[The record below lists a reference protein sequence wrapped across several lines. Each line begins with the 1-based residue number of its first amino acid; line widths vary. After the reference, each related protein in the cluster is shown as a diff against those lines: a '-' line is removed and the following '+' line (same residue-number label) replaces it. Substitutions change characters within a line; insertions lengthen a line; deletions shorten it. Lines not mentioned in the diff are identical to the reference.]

1 MRVGGDI
8 MIQKLK
14 KNAILSL
21 IVGIL
26 LIVIGVLIFF
36 VFADIGESIKNVAIG
51 LMILALIF
59 FLIFPTIQ
67 KKKSRLILTL
77 AGIEL
82 FIALLVAVMF
92 MTNQAGNPS
101 LWLGLIIYTH
111 GVIELV
117 GGYLSRTKQNIIRF
131 AVSLILVTLGVY
143 IFASNIITDAMLMN
157 VLLVIFLAPGLFLT
171 VIGLIALNDR
181 PKKNKK

>member
-1 MRVGGDI
+1 

-14 KNAILSL
+14 KNAIPSL
-21 IVGIL
+21 IAGIL
-26 LIVIGVLIFF
+26 LIVIGVLIVT
-36 VFADIGESIKNVAIG
+36 VFDDIGESIKNVAIG

-67 KKKSRLILTL
+67 KKRSKLILTL

-92 MTNQAGNPS
+92 ITSQAGNPS

-117 GGYLSRTKQNIIRF
+117 GGYLSRTKQSILRF
-131 AVSLILVTLGVY
+131 AVSLILVTVGVY
-143 IFASNIITDAMLMN
+143 IFASNAITDAMLMD
-157 VLLVIFLAPGLFLT
+157 VLLIIFLIPGLFLT
-171 VIGLIALNDR
+171 VFGAIGLSER
-181 PKKNKK
+181 TGKTSK